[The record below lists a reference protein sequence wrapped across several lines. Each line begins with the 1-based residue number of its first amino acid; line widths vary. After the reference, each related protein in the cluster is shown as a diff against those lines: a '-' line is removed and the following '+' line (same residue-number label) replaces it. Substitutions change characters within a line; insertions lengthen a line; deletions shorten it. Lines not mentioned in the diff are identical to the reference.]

1 MSARRT
7 ERLLNLVI
15 CLLATRRWL
24 TKDQIRNAVPQYQDC
39 ETGDAFERMFERDKD
54 DLREL
59 GVPVVTGT
67 TSSLFEDE
75 VGYRIPPEKYQLAP
89 IDLTAEELAVL
100 GLASRVW
107 QQASLAGPAAQALV
121 KLQGLGVE
129 TEDDSLVGIEPRV
142 RTAEPAFQPLYAAT
156 RDRAPVSFSYRKYRS
171 AREAADGSSESAD
184 ETRRLEPWRLI
195 SRNGHW
201 YVVGHDRD
209 RGERRTFR
217 LSRVTSGIRRIGPA
231 GSYVTPELPE
241 VDGGEDQGRGDAVL
255 GFDRSQSRSDD
266 RTATVR
272 IREGRVWSLRRRA
285 ESLDTAV
292 DGSPGDSW
300 DEVRLPVVDVEDLA
314 AEVAWFGPDAVVLG
328 PPDLRDAVVRVLQ
341 GAVAAHPPGSTAAA
355 GRAAPDVSLA
365 RLPGAGS

>member
-39 ETGDAFERMFERDKD
+39 ETDDAFERMFERDKD

-59 GVPVVTGT
+59 GVPIVTGT
-67 TSSLFEDE
+67 ASSLFEDE

-121 KLQGLGVE
+121 KLQALGVE
-129 TEDDSLVGIEPRV
+129 TDDDSLIGIEPRV
-142 RTAEPAFQPLYAAT
+142 RTAEPAFQPFYAAT
-156 RDRAPVSFSYRKYRS
+156 RDRAPVSFSYRKP
-171 AREAADGSSESAD
+171 ASSGEVPPDATD
-184 ETRRLEPWRLI
+184 QTRRLEPWRLV

-201 YVVGHDRD
+201 YVVGFDRD
-209 RGERRTFR
+209 REQRRTFR
-217 LSRVTSGIRRIGPA
+217 LSRVTSGVRRIGPA
-231 GSYVTPELPE
+231 GSYVLPELPE
-241 VDGGEDQGRGDAVL
+241 VASDGEQGRADAVL
-255 GFDRSQSRSDD
+255 GFDRSQSRTDE
-266 RTATVR
+266 RIATVR
-272 IREGRVWSLRRRA
+272 VREGRVWSLRRRA
-285 ESLDTAV
+285 QTLDTAV

-300 DEVRLPVVDVEDLA
+300 DEVRLRVGEIEDLA

-328 PPDLRDAVVRVLQ
+328 PPDLREAVIRVLR
-341 GAVAAHPPGSTAAA
+341 GSVAAHSPPQSSAGTAGA
-355 GRAAPDVSLA
+355 GTAFTRA
-365 RLPGAGS
+365 PGAAT